1 MNVTFLL
8 RYARY
13 GFLRLLAASVL
24 ISPLFAATAGSQP
37 PDGGTNIPVHAT
49 LEITQPPDGA
59 VLPAGKDVEIHAT
72 AIDPLGYIPRVEFY
86 DGTARI
92 GVSEIAFL
100 VEPPPGTPIQ
110 HSLVWTNPA
119 PGDHVLTAK
128 ALTARGEA
136 VVSNPVHV
144 TIQKGITVV
153 RVSAPDPQ
161 GTEFS
166 PLVAVID
173 AAVFEISRDGPTN
186 DALTVFFSLHGTATP
201 NVDYRPVSSPV
212 QIPAGA
218 RSANVIIS
226 PAPDDVMEPMET
238 VGIQLEYSPLAGP
251 QTSYQ
256 IDTAHTH
263 ATAVIY
269 DKHPP
274 ENGALELSFPDDNAT
289 YAENSP
295 IYLAAAAF
303 HPSVS
308 LSRVVFYS
316 DDMQIGVSE
325 LPSAAAGGLYLHSII
340 WEHPAP
346 GRYEI
351 TARAALPD
359 GSEIVSSVRNI
370 RVGPEEGTTVKIIQP
385 HDGTVFNLGQTIG
398 IYAESTGVG
407 SLYKLDLLADDHVLA
422 STNPPVLTFNW
433 VNAPA
438 GTHTLRAVLYIP
450 NSEAPE
456 ITSEPVRILV
466 QEGSRTG
473 FVSRDLPGGF
483 TPGKPFSA
491 ALSAKPFPETRGWAI
506 QEQPP
511 KGWLVSNITGDG
523 TFDPQTGSV
532 KFGPFTDA
540 SPRVFGYEVTPPA
553 GADGQAEFGGTSS
566 ADGKTYPIGGDHLI
580 AQASQFHPAD
590 QNGDSRIQI
599 DEVTAYA
606 AAWKSAG
613 SWPVPP
619 SPVPLDFLTRAA
631 MLWRRGE
638 AYHYAPDQG
647 APPSCWVSDAPS
659 TQVVAM
665 VVSSAIRGTIPASGI
680 VAPGQPM
687 QVTIHVQPAPG
698 VAACAI
704 EEQVPDGWSVADIS
718 DGGSVTNGVI
728 RWGLF
733 LDNAERSL
741 TYKLVAPSTVT
752 SIGTIEG
759 TASFDGV
766 VISTSGP
773 NNAASIN
780 TSAPLS
786 LSVAQSVNGAAHL
799 HLSGPAGQP
808 CVLDASSDLIRWT
821 PVESLFLPDGQLD
834 FEDFEMAGGDR
845 YYRLRVQ

>member
-1 MNVTFLL
+1 MNVTSLL
-8 RYARY
+8 RYARC
-13 GFLRLLAASVL
+13 GFVRVLAASVL
-24 ISPLFAATAGSQP
+24 ISPLLAAAAESQP
-37 PDGGTNIPVHAT
+37 PGTNIPIHAI
-49 LEITQPPDGA
+49 LEITQPSDGA

-144 TIQKGITVV
+144 TIEKGITVV
-153 RVSAPDPQ
+153 RVSAPDPE

-166 PLVAVID
+166 PLVAVVD

-186 DALTVFFSLHGTATP
+186 NAVSVFFSLHGTATP
-201 NVDYRPVSSPV
+201 NTDYHGVQSPV
-212 QIPAGA
+212 QIPAGE
-218 RSANVIIS
+218 RSVNVIIS
-226 PAPDDVMEPMET
+226 PMPDDVTEPMET
-238 VGIQLEYSPLAGP
+238 VGIQIEYSPLDGP
-251 QTSYQ
+251 QASYE
-256 IDTAHTH
+256 IDADGAH

-274 ENGALELSFPDDNAT
+274 ENGAIELSFPDNNSA
-289 YAENSP
+289 YPENSP

-303 HPSVS
+303 HPSIA
-308 LSRVVFYS
+308 LSRVVFYA
-316 DDMQIGVSE
+316 DDTQIGVSE
-325 LPSAAAGGLYLHSII
+325 STKAAAGGLYLHSMI
-340 WEHPAP
+340 WEHPAS

-351 TARAALPD
+351 TARAALPN

-370 RVGPEEGTTVKIIQP
+370 RVGPDEGTTVKIVQP

-407 SLYKLDLLADDHVLA
+407 SLYKLDLIADDHVLA
-422 STNPPVLTFNW
+422 STNPPVLNFNW

-438 GTHTLRAVLYIP
+438 GAHTLRAVLYIP

-466 QEGSRTG
+466 QQDNRTG

-483 TPGKPFSA
+483 APSKPFSVT
-491 ALSAKPFPETRGWAI
+491 LSAKPFPETRGWAI

-511 KGWLVSNITGDG
+511 KGWPVSNITGDG

-540 SPRVFGYEVTPPA
+540 SPRVFSYKVTPPA
-553 GADGQAEFGGTSS
+553 GTEGQAEFGGTSS

-665 VVSSAIRGTIPASGI
+665 VVSSSVRSTIPGNGI

-698 VAACAI
+698 VAACAM
-704 EEQVPDGWSVADIS
+704 EEQIPDGWSVSDVS

-741 TYKLVAPSTVT
+741 TYKLVPPSTVT
-752 SIGTIEG
+752 SIGIIEG

-766 VISTSGP
+766 VIPTGGP

-780 TSAPLS
+780 TSVPLS
-786 LSVAQSVNGAAHL
+786 LSVARSANGAVQL

-808 CVLDASSDLIRWT
+808 CVLDASSDLIQWT
-821 PVESLFLPDGQLD
+821 PVEQLFLPDGQLD
-834 FEDFEMAGGDR
+834 FEDSAAAGSYR
-845 YYRLRVQ
+845 YYRLRIQ